1 MLHTMDEVF
10 NSFNKK
16 NVDYITFVTSLV
28 VVIGIAFFILYNSE
42 NTAILIENYKD
53 SVISVFGPIY
63 LILTPLC
70 FIFMLYIALSH
81 YGKYKLGGNEAKT
94 EFSTLSW
101 MGMLFCGGI
110 GGGIIYWSGVEW
122 GYYVDETLF
131 GITPFS
137 EEAYALSTAYGLFLS
152 LIHI

>member
-1 MLHTMDEVF
+1 MDEFF
-10 NSFNKK
+10 NSFSKK

-28 VVIGIAFFILYNSE
+28 VVIGIAFFILYNAES
-42 NTAILIENYKD
+42 TAILIEDYKN
-53 SVISVFGPIY
+53 SVITVFGPIY

-70 FIFMLYIALSH
+70 FIFMLYIALSK
-81 YGKYKLGGNEAKT
+81 YGRYKLGGNEAKT
-94 EFSTLSW
+94 EFSTISW

-131 GITPFS
+131 GITPVS
-137 EEAYALSTAYGLFLS
+137 YTHLTLPTIYSV
-152 LIHI
+152 

>member
-1 MLHTMDEVF
+1 MLHTMDEIL

-16 NVDYITFVTSLV
+16 NVDYITFITSLV
-28 VVIGIAFFILYNSE
+28 VVIGIAFFILYNSD

-81 YGKYKLGGNEAKT
+81 YGKYKLGGNEA
-94 EFSTLSW
+94 
-101 MGMLFCGGI
+101 
-110 GGGIIYWSGVEW
+110 
-122 GYYVDETLF
+122 
-131 GITPFS
+131 
-137 EEAYALSTAYGLFLS
+137 
-152 LIHI
+152 